1 MHNHRVARGLA
12 TVVNVAHPDEF
23 VMGCGKSSLDEFFHN
38 LPRALPKPIFSTV
51 FHTPILRN
59 AHGQASGLRGAACL
73 RKD

>member
-1 MHNHRVARGLA
+1 M
-12 TVVNVAHPDEF
+12 VNVADPDAF

-59 AHGQASGLRGAACL
+59 THGQASGLRGAACL